1 MKNIAVR
8 ILAFSFLAVLFFP
21 ALGLGQ
27 QEGEDMAQLAGR
39 VLDMEK
45 KPIVQVEIQLKH
57 QGTGQALSIKTNKK
71 GEFTFRRLFPGKYSM
86 TSVKEGYKS
95 IYQEVELE
103 AGDSRTVEIDLAKE
117 MSQEQKSRQEALA
130 LFQNGV
136 SLAQENK
143 IDEAVEAFRKAVE
156 LKPDLAEA
164 YINLGLLFFRQ
175 DKTDEAEKALLK
187 ALELKPEDPKI
198 KQALADVY
206 FEKAKGLLQQDKID
220 EALET
225 LKLSYGYNPNDP
237 YTNYLLGYAYS
248 QKGLKEEAIK
258 SFEAFLQL
266 EPNAPQAAKVK
277 EILENLKKQK

>member
-1 MKNIAVR
+1 MKNIAAR
-8 ILAFSFLAVLFFP
+8 ILAISFLAVLFFP

-27 QEGEDMAQLAGR
+27 EEGDEMAQLAGR
-39 VLDMEK
+39 VLDFEK
-45 KPIVQVEIQLKH
+45 KPIAQVEIELKH
-57 QGTGQALSIKTNKK
+57 QGTGQALSTKTNKK
-71 GEFTFRRLFPGKYSM
+71 GEFTFRRLFSGKYSL

-103 AGDSRTVEIDLAKE
+103 AGASRMVEIALAKE
-117 MSQEQKSRQEALA
+117 LSEEQKNRQEALA

-143 IDEAVEAFRKAVE
+143 IDEAIEAFRKAVE

-198 KQALADVY
+198 KQALGNIY

-266 EPNAPQAAKVK
+266 EPNAPQAAQVK

>member
-1 MKNIAVR
+1 MKNIAAR
-8 ILAFSFLAVLFFP
+8 ILAISFLAVLFFP

-27 QEGEDMAQLAGR
+27 EEGDEMAQLAGR
-39 VLDMEK
+39 VLDFEK
-45 KPIVQVEIQLKH
+45 KPIAQVEIQLKH
-57 QGTGQALSIKTNKK
+57 QGTGQALSTKTNKK
-71 GEFTFRRLFPGKYSM
+71 GEFTFRRLFSGKYSL

-103 AGDSRTVEIDLAKE
+103 AGASRMVEIALAKE
-117 MSQEQKSRQEALA
+117 LSEEQKNRQEALA

-143 IDEAVEAFRKAVE
+143 IDEAIEAFRKAVE

-198 KQALADVY
+198 KQALGNIY

-266 EPNAPQAAKVK
+266 EPNAPQAAQVK
-277 EILENLKKQK
+277 EILENLKKPK

>member
-1 MKNIAVR
+1 M
-8 ILAFSFLAVLFFP
+8 
-21 ALGLGQ
+21 
-27 QEGEDMAQLAGR
+27 
-39 VLDMEK
+39 
-45 KPIVQVEIQLKH
+45 
-57 QGTGQALSIKTNKK
+57 
-71 GEFTFRRLFPGKYSM
+71 
-86 TSVKEGYKS
+86 
-95 IYQEVELE
+95 
-103 AGDSRTVEIDLAKE
+103 
-117 MSQEQKSRQEALA
+117 
-130 LFQNGV
+130 

-164 YINLGLLFFRQ
+164 HINLGLLFFRQ
-175 DKTDEAEKALLK
+175 GKADEAEKALLK
-187 ALELKPEDPKI
+187 ALELKPEEPKT
-198 KQALADVY
+198 KEALANIY
-206 FEKAKGLLQQDKID
+206 FEKAKGLLQQDKVD

-237 YTNYLLGYAYS
+237 YTNYLLGYAYT

>member
-1 MKNIAVR
+1 MKNIAAR

-27 QEGEDMAQLAGR
+27 EEGDEMAQLAGR
-39 VLDMEK
+39 VLDFEK
-45 KPIVQVEIQLKH
+45 KPIAQVEIQLKH

-71 GEFTFRRLFPGKYSM
+71 GEFTFRRLFSGKYSL

-103 AGDSRTVEIDLAKE
+103 AGASRMVEIDLAKE
-117 MSQEQKSRQEALA
+117 LSEEQKNRQEALA

-175 DKTDEAEKALLK
+175 DKTEEAEKALLK

-198 KQALADVY
+198 KQALGNIY

-266 EPNAPQAAKVK
+266 EPNAPQAAQVK

>member
-1 MKNIAVR
+1 MKNIAAK

-27 QEGEDMAQLAGR
+27 EEGDEMAQLAGR
-39 VLDMEK
+39 VLDFEK
-45 KPIVQVEIQLKH
+45 KPIAQVEIQLKH
-57 QGTGQALSIKTNKK
+57 QGTGQALSTKTNKK
-71 GEFTFRRLFPGKYSM
+71 GEFTFRRLFSGKYSM

-103 AGDSRTVEIDLAKE
+103 AGDSRMVEIDLAKE
-117 MSQEQKSRQEALA
+117 LSQEQKNRQEALA

-198 KQALADVY
+198 KQALGNIY

-266 EPNAPQAAKVK
+266 EPNAPQAAQVK